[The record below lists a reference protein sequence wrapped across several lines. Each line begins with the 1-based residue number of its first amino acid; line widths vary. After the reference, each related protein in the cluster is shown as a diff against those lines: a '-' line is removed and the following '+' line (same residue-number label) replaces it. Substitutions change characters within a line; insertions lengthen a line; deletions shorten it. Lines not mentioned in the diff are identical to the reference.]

1 MVPCTRLVGMPPV
14 SPGVLPVSVPYN
26 PSNPMT
32 GGAPSLFIPPGVQQP
47 KPPSGSTPSPTTST
61 PTNLPQFTVTSSRS
75 DTQSSA
81 SSASESPSTAAP
93 AEPGGVREGSS
104 SVNGQE
110 TSGEGESK
118 EDGEDTRVS
127 PYVDF
132 TDFFRQ
138 VAELG
143 EDHVYGWDNVNN
155 AAGETPA

>member
-1 MVPCTRLVGMPPV
+1 M

-32 GGAPSLFIPPGVQQP
+32 GSAPSLFIPPGVQQP

-61 PTNLPQFTVTSSRS
+61 PTNPLHGPQFTVTSSRS

-81 SSASESPSTAAP
+81 SSASGSPSTSVP
-93 AEPGGVREGSS
+93 AEPAAVREGSS

-110 TSGEGESK
+110 TSGEGQSK
-118 EDGEDTRVS
+118 NDGEDTRVA

-132 TDFFRQ
+132 SDFYRQ
-138 VAELG
+138 VDELG
-143 EDHVYGWDNVNN
+143 DDYVYGWDNANN